1 MEKAS
6 LGIHSQTNT
15 LAPLILGVDE
25 RLEEKLENIVKDKIA
40 TSPICSPDKDCSAR
54 EEFLKVAKLLLF
66 FAAFEPVITSSARL
80 RKLVS
85 KNLKNAGCAENIELW
100 RCWTPNQFPLLK
112 CGIKKLMFVSAPSTG
127 KTILMTEE
135 ACFIAFET
143 GKNL

>member
-1 MEKAS
+1 M
-6 LGIHSQTNT
+6 GQTNT
-15 LAPLILGVDE
+15 LAPLILGVNE
-25 RLEEKLENIVKDKIA
+25 RLEEKLENIIKDKIS
-40 TSPICSPDKDCSAR
+40 TSPLCSPDKDCSAR

-143 GKNL
+143 GKTYELEEC